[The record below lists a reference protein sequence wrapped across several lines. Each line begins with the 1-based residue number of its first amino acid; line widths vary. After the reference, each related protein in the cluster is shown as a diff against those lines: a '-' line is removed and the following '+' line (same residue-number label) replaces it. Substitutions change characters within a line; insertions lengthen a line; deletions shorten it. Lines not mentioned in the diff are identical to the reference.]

1 MLFSVMCSYRTRSN
15 GLKLEYRRFCTNMRK
30 NFFTRTLEQFAQRG
44 IGVSFCGDI
53 QEPSGH
59 LPVRPIVGYL
69 L

>member
-1 MLFSVMCSYRTRSN
+1 
-15 GLKLEYRRFCTNMRK
+15 MRK